1 MVLNLGKVSAHP
13 DRTTCPVSR
22 HRVRD
27 EKLSERVYYMR
38 RVKDLLGTAD
48 ARTLTVEICGITQN
62 TNSDASARRI
72 EWLAPIA
79 IVGAQIV
86 NTRAHRVET
95 HARLSCEVTKRTQGG
110 SDARHIATG
119 DSTECSGLTVGP
131 LRHLPSVGAVRSP

>member
-22 HRVRD
+22 HRVGVRD

-79 IVGAQIV
+79 KS
-86 NTRAHRVET
+86 AH
-95 HARLSCEVTKRTQGG
+95 K
-110 SDARHIATG
+110 
-119 DSTECSGLTVGP
+119 
-131 LRHLPSVGAVRSP
+131 